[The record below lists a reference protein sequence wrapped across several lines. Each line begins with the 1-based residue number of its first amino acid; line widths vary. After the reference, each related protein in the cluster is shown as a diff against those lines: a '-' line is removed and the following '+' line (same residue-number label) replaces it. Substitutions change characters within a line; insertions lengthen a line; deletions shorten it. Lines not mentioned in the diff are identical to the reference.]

1 MSSLYEKII
10 RPVLFA
16 MDAESAHLAA
26 ATSLRIM
33 GKIPLAGAAVSLF
46 CRSDPAPVRL
56 FGLEFSN
63 PIGLAAGMDK
73 SAEFPLAAAALGF
86 GHMEIGTVT
95 PLRQLGNAKPR
106 LFRYP
111 ETDALVNRMG
121 FNNDGA
127 EAIADRIAR
136 NYPKGKRPSPL
147 GINLG
152 KAKTTPLEQAAEDY
166 LASFKILA
174 DHADYLVV
182 NVSSPNTRNLRDL
195 QEAENLDPL
204 VAALCEANEER
215 TRKLGRPKAPIL
227 LKVSPDES
235 FRSLDAIL
243 EIVQARNLDGIV
255 AANTTVSRQD
265 PGAENC
271 SESGGLSGAPLRKR
285 STETVRYLSK
295 ATEGRLP
302 IIGVGGILDAS
313 HAAEKLDAGASLV
326 QVYTGLV
333 YKGPLFAKRLA
344 RALSRRGENWI

>member
-1 MSSLYEKII
+1 MSVLYEKII
-10 RPVLFA
+10 RPALFA
-16 MDAESAHLAA
+16 MDAENAHLAA
-26 ATSLRIM
+26 ATSLRLM
-33 GKIPLAGAAVSLF
+33 GKTPLAGSVASLF
-46 CRSDPAPVRL
+46 CRSDPNPVRL
-56 FGLEFSN
+56 FGLEFPN

-73 SAEFPLAAAALGF
+73 SAEFPRAAAALGF
-86 GHMEIGTVT
+86 GHVEVGTVT

-111 ETDALVNRMG
+111 ETDAIVNRMG

-127 EAIADRIAR
+127 ETIADRIAR

-152 KAKTTPLEQAAEDY
+152 KAKTTPIEQAADDY
-166 LASFKILA
+166 LASFKVLA

-182 NVSSPNTRNLRDL
+182 NVSSPNTHSLREL
-195 QEAENLDPL
+195 QRSDRLEPL

-215 TRKLGRPKAPIL
+215 ARKLGRPKAPIL

-243 EIVQARNLDGIV
+243 EIVQARDVAGIV
-255 AANTTVSRQD
+255 ATNTTVSRQD
-265 PGAENC
+265 PGAGAC
-271 SESGGLSGAPLRKR
+271 SEAGGLSGAPLRKR
-285 STETVRYLSK
+285 STEIVRYLSK

-302 IIGVGGILDAS
+302 IIGVGGIMEAS

-344 RALSRRGENWI
+344 RALSRRGGNWI